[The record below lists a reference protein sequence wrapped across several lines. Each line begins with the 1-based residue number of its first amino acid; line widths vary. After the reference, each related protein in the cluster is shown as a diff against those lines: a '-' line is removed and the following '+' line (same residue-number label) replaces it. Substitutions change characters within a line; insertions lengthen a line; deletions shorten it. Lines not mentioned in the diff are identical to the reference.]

1 MNIDRLFYILQ
12 KDGKIGEEEVLNII
26 DEEYLDYLLEKEIL
40 KQIDS
45 DNYSI
50 DNVENT
56 FYFGRYFLKE
66 KDYKTANRIFDC
78 CYKMDPD
85 NFIVNYQLFY
95 RSLFTRKK
103 SLVYKYF
110 DVVYSYLEKTE
121 RKEDANLYL
130 LLVGYLYGP
139 NEYNEKMA
147 EKFNNLKLEDILLPY
162 DSEDF
167 DIDENDLRTLIFE
180 KKYGKANQYIDTQF
194 HNKKLTFEEEVEK
207 ELLLEVIIHTR
218 QYGKIYDDYAR
229 NNELKKLKDI
239 LDEEYKKKNLSL
251 SNEYLYHVLNKY
263 LEIKETRIIPEIK
276 NTNTKTTFH
285 AISNNDFKK
294 ALKLIQ
300 DYTAA
305 KEFNKG
311 NALYIMLEKIN
322 ELIDNINKDKNYVE
336 NTTNNEIIF
345 KDKDMIDKKIELLRN
360 GRSLVLLEPMS
371 QERRDL
377 IHDYIRRYSDI
388 ISYSIGKDD
397 ERRIVLRYKTVVL
410 DYININEICNKA
422 RDYLF
427 EEKNYEEALKC
438 YKLLLKIGHP
448 KVKTY
453 GEYGINLLKLHRTEE
468 AVDALKIATILAK
481 DKGVNLDYTDVI
493 EGITNKTPYE
503 DTKKKVKI
511 EQKEFNDNNFVDL
524 NSSFINDLIGLIN
537 ENEINLEDA
546 CQKLNLNEEQ
556 INYVKLICARD
567 YYYLNNQRQG
577 DQLLKEVVKSKAK
590 NKEIKALI
598 NEINASKKYY
608 SNRLDSEKSQLVFK
622 KK

>member
-78 CYKMDPD
+78 CYKMDPN

-95 RSLFTRKK
+95 KSLFTRKK
-103 SLVYKYF
+103 SLVYKHF

-121 RKEDANLYL
+121 RKADANLYL

-229 NNELKKLKDI
+229 NNELRKLKDI
-239 LDEEYKKKNLSL
+239 LDEEYKKKNLSM

-294 ALKLIQ
+294 AL
-300 DYTAA
+300 
-305 KEFNKG
+305 
-311 NALYIMLEKIN
+311 
-322 ELIDNINKDKNYVE
+322 NISKDKNYVE
-336 NTTNNEIIF
+336 NTTNNETIF
-345 KDKDMIDKKIELLRN
+345 KDKKMIDQKIELLRN

-422 RDYLF
+422 KEYLF

-453 GEYGINLLKLHRTEE
+453 GEYGINLLKLHRIEE
-468 AVDALKIATILAK
+468 AIDALKIATILAK

-493 EGITNKTPYE
+493 EGITNKTAYE

-511 EQKEFNDNNFVDL
+511 DQKEFNDNNFVDL

-567 YYYLNNQRQG
+567 YYYLNNQRKG

-608 SNRLDSEKSQLVFK
+608 SNRLDKEKSQLVFK